1 MTRSAAL
8 SSQDGSVGGSVYL
21 GKKGKDFEFSQLPL
35 KVEFLECSA
44 RGVKGEDGSA
54 ELESLEK
61 SLAKL

>member
-21 GKKGKDFEFSQLPL
+21 GKKGKDFEFSQLSM
-35 KVEFLECSA
+35 KVEFLECRA
-44 RGVKGEDGSA
+44 RGKGEEEGADI
-54 ELESLEK
+54 ESLEK